1 MMPRWVKVSLLA
13 LLAFRLWNAFHFN
26 PFWGYDGGGHLDYIF
41 SLVRGHFPDLKTN
54 YLAWHEPLYYLL
66 MTGVS
71 RLHSGLRIFELAQA
85 GLSLALAALSWSVV
99 TKLTDKPWARGIAWV
114 SWNLLAPVTLASTMV
129 TNELL
134 NYFWILL
141 ILNLGLSEKWRAR
154 SVELGVICGLAL
166 LTKMTAIVAVIALI
180 VSEILG
186 DCPFE
191 PQKGLSL
198 WALKGTHLRKTFVI
212 ISIAALL
219 YTPWLGYRALSG
231 NDAFAINNTEYLAPA
246 PLALDSRAQF
256 FAKFDK
262 DIFAFPFWYSGG
274 RGFWSMLYA
283 DTFWDYYGMMQN
295 RNQLAALP
303 KEEKI
308 STDHNGGEVSRFKLE
323 VTKPLPWLAI
333 PLALVMLAGAWQL
346 LKKPFELPTLL
357 TGALFAALIY
367 FAYRYPFY
375 DKGIVKSIFIGPAFL
390 PLLAAGFVHIQER
403 VKKPVL
409 LGVLTLIVGAY
420 LSVLLVSTLVR

>member
-1 MMPRWVKVSLLA
+1 MMPRWVKLSLLA

-41 SLVRGHFPDLKTN
+41 SLIGGHFPDLKTN

-71 RLHSGLRIFELAQA
+71 RLHSGLRMFELAQA

-134 NYFWILL
+134 NYFWIVL

-180 VSEILG
+180 VARAAQMNRTNWFAET
-186 DCPFE
+186 
-191 PQKGLSL
+191 KKV
-198 WALKGTHLRKTFVI
+198 AVI
-212 ISIAALL
+212 ASIAGLL
-219 YTPWLGYRALSG
+219 YAPWLSYRALSG
-231 NDAFAINNTEYLAPA
+231 NDALAINNTEYLAPD

-262 DIFAFPFWYSGG
+262 DIFTFPFWYSGG

-295 RNQLAALP
+295 RDQLAALP
-303 KEEKI
+303 STEKI
-308 STDHNGGEVSRFKLE
+308 QTDHNGGEVSRFKLE
-323 VTKPLPWLAI
+323 VTKPLPWLAL
-333 PLALVMLAGAWQL
+333 PLALVMLIGAWQL

-357 TGALFAALIY
+357 SGALFAALIY

-403 VKKPVL
+403 AKKPVL
-409 LGVLTLIVGAY
+409 LVVFTVIVGAY